1 MNDSRKSKTNL
12 FKYLEEALKKH
23 LGYDIC
29 CMVYTQELII
39 SDTLYETSDPFFEA
53 DFGSALVFLVFL
65 IKSKGK
71 SGKKKAAHCNVHV
84 SKNV

>member
-53 DFGSALVFLVFL
+53 DFGSALGFFFGFFLNK
-65 IKSKGK
+65 IEG
-71 SGKKKAAHCNVHV
+71 
-84 SKNV
+84 